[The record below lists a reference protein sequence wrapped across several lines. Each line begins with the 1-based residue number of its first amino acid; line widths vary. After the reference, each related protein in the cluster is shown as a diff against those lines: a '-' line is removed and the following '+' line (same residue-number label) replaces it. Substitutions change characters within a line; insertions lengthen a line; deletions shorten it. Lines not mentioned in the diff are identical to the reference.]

1 MTGTLR
7 KKGHP
12 ASEALGTA
20 EVESVGTVK
29 VGRAGG
35 TVRIGGSQALGGAG
49 VNVVKART
57 YRLCSLAKPCPCP

>member
-7 KKGHP
+7 KKGQP

-20 EVESVGTVK
+20 EVESEGTVK

-35 TVRIGGSQALGGAG
+35 MVRIGGEPGAMRCRG
-49 VNVVKART
+49 EHGQG
-57 YRLCSLAKPCPCP
+57 

>member
-35 TVRIGGSQALGGAG
+35 TVRIGGKPGARRCRRERG
-49 VNVVKART
+49 QG
-57 YRLCSLAKPCPCP
+57 